1 MGKDNQGLQSGKRRF
16 QVIPRVLVFLRN
28 KDAVLLLK
36 GSPDKRIWANL
47 YNGVGGHVEV
57 SEDIY
62 SAAIREVQEETGLVV
77 SGLKLRAIASIDAG
91 DRDTGIVM
99 FVFVGWTEQRRV
111 ISSIEGGL
119 HWISTEALPVKEL
132 VEDLDWLLPRLLKMK
147 SDQEPMYLHYHYD
160 ADDKLIIQP
169 A

>member
-16 QVIPRVLVFLRN
+16 QVIPRILVFLRN

-62 SAAIREVQEETGLVV
+62 SAAIREVQEETGLIV
-77 SGLKLRAIASIDAG
+77 SDLKLKAIASIDAG
-91 DRDTGIVM
+91 DMDTGIVM

-147 SDQEPMYLHYHYD
+147 SHQEPMYLHYHYD
-160 ADDKLIIQP
+160 ADDKLIIQT

>member
-147 SDQEPMYLHYHYD
+147 SHQEPMYLHYHYD
-160 ADDKLIIQP
+160 VDDKLIIQT